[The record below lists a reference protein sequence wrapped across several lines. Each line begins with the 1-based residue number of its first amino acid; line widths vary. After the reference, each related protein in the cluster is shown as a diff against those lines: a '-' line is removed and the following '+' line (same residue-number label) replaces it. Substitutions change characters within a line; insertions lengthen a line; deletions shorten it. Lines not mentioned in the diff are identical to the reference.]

1 MTVRRPQSMSLLWK
15 IMLSTSVAI
24 TCLLAAAG
32 WLVQNHFVRSANVM
46 LDEEVAASSRAY
58 ESLWRARAER
68 LASVSLLLSRMSDVR
83 AAFGTRDPTTIRDTA
98 SELWNSLAPSRTLFY
113 VLEPGGAVIASLGP
127 TIGTAPSFPLDAASA
142 RFPGQATGFVIENGR
157 LYQTVVTPVYV
168 AAEHGSALLNVLV
181 ACFEVDAA
189 LARELKDATGSDFVF
204 FSRGQP
210 IASTLPASAPWDLTR
225 QRQVRVA
232 GLNYAQFV
240 MPLADIA
247 GRQVGELRIL
257 RSFQA
262 ADRRLATLRLQMVLI
277 WMLAIW
283 LGLAGTYLLARRI
296 VRPVHALDRAAA
308 RIATGDYD
316 AQVPVSGSDELG
328 RLAESFNEM
337 CASLR
342 IARQELIRQERIATV
357 GRLATSII
365 HDLRNPL
372 AAIYGG
378 AEMLVDAELS
388 VDQVRKLA
396 SSIYGSSRQI
406 LAMLQELAEASRG
419 HSRRRETC
427 RLRDVVL
434 AACDSLADAAGPG
447 VSLACDVSPEI
458 ELTLDRPSVE
468 RVFQNLISNA
478 IDALPHGG
486 HVRVSAEPAEHSVV
500 VSVEDDGA
508 GISSEVRPHLFEPF
522 ATAGKRHGM
531 GLGLALSK
539 RTILDHGGEIWADTT
554 TNRGARFLIRLPA

>member
-1 MTVRRPQSMSLLWK
+1 MRRLQSMSLLWK

-24 TCLLAAAG
+24 TCLLAVAG
-32 WLVQNHFVRSANVM
+32 WLVQNHFMRNATVM
-46 LDEEVAASSRAY
+46 LNEEVAASSRAY

-68 LASVSLLLSRMSDVR
+68 LASVSLVLSRMSDVR
-83 AAFGTRDPTTIRDTA
+83 AAFGTRDQTTIRDTA
-98 SELWNSLAPSRTLFY
+98 SDLWNSIAPSRTLFY

-127 TIGTAPSFPLDAASA
+127 AVETPPGFPLAAVSA

-168 AAEHGSALLNVLV
+168 AAAHGSALLNVLV

-189 LARELKDATGSDFVF
+189 LARELKQATGSDFVF
-204 FSRGQP
+204 FSRGRL
-210 IASTLPASAPWDLTR
+210 IASTLPVSVPAELTR
-225 QRQVRVA
+225 HEQVRI
-232 GLNYAQFV
+232 GHLNYAQFV

-247 GRQVGELRIL
+247 GGEVGELRIL

-262 ADRRLATLRLQMVLI
+262 ADQRLATLRVQMVLI
-277 WMLAIW
+277 WMLAIS
-283 LGLAGTYLLARRI
+283 LGLGGTYLLARRI
-296 VRPVHALDRAAA
+296 VRPVRALEQAAS

-316 AQVPVSGSDELG
+316 AHVPVSGSDELG

-337 CASLR
+337 CTSLR
-342 IARQELIRQERIATV
+342 LARQELIRQERISTV
-357 GRLATSII
+357 GRLSTSII

-388 VDQVRKLA
+388 GDQVKKLA
-396 SSIYGSSRQI
+396 ASIYGSSRQI
-406 LAMLQELAEASRG
+406 LAMLQELADVSRG
-419 HSRRRETC
+419 HSRRREAC
-427 RLRDVVL
+427 HLRDVVL
-434 AACDSLADAAGPG
+434 AACDSLADAASRPG

-468 RVFQNLISNA
+468 RVFQNLIANA
-478 IDALPHGG
+478 IDALPQGG
-486 HVRVSAEPAEHSVV
+486 HVRISAEPADHSVV

-531 GLGLALSK
+531 GLGLALSR
-539 RTILDHGGEIWADTT
+539 RTILDHGGEIWADSTT
-554 TNRGARFLIRLPA
+554 GRGARFLIRLPA

>member
-1 MTVRRPQSMSLLWK
+1 MSLLWK

-24 TCLLAAAG
+24 TGLVAVAG
-32 WLVQNHFVRSANVM
+32 WIVQNQVVRIATVM

-58 ESLWRARAER
+58 ESLWQARAER
-68 LASVSLLLSRMSDVR
+68 LASVSLVLSRMSDVR
-83 AAFGTRDPTTIRDTA
+83 AAFGTRDAATIRDTA
-98 SELWNSLAPSRTLFY
+98 SDLWNSIAPSRTLFY
-113 VLEPGGAVIASLGP
+113 VLEPGGAVIASLGTP
-127 TIGTAPSFPLDAASA
+127 VETAPNFPLAAA
-142 RFPGQATGFVIENGR
+142 AGRFPGQAIGFLIENGR

-168 AAEHGSALLNVLV
+168 AAERGSALLNVLV

-189 LARELKDATGSDFVF
+189 LARELKQATGSDFVF
-204 FSRGQP
+204 FSRGRP
-210 IASTLPASAPWDLTR
+210 IASTLPVAVSDSLTR
-225 QRQVRVA
+225 EQQVRIA
-232 GLNYAQFV
+232 DSNYAQFV

-262 ADRRLATLRLQMVLI
+262 ADRRLATLRVQMVLI
-277 WMLAIW
+277 WLLAIW

-296 VRPVHALDRAAA
+296 VRPVRALEQAAS

-316 AQVPVSGSDELG
+316 IQVPMSSSDELG
-328 RLAESFNEM
+328 RLAGSFNEM

-357 GRLATSII
+357 GRLSTSII

-388 VDQVRKLA
+388 VEQIKKLA
-396 SSIYGSSRQI
+396 SSIYGSSRRI
-406 LAMLQELAEASRG
+406 LAMLQELADASRG
-419 HSRRRETC
+419 SRRREAC

-434 AACDSLADAAGPG
+434 AACDSLADAAAVHG
-447 VSLACDVSPEI
+447 VALACDVSPEI
-458 ELTLDRPSVE
+458 ELVVDRPSVE
-468 RVFQNLISNA
+468 RVFQNLIANA

-486 HVRVSAEPAEHSVV
+486 HVRVSAEPEEHSVI

-508 GISSEVRPHLFEPF
+508 GISSDVRPHLFEPF

-539 RTILDHGGEIWADTT
+539 RTILDHGGEIWADATT
-554 TNRGARFLIRLPA
+554 GRGARFLIRLPA

>member
-1 MTVRRPQSMSLLWK
+1 MRRLQSMSLLWK

-24 TCLLAAAG
+24 TCLLAVAG
-32 WLVQNHFVRSANVM
+32 WLVQNHFMRIATIM

-68 LASVSLLLSRMSDVR
+68 LASVSLVLSRMSDVR
-83 AAFGTRDPTTIRDTA
+83 AAFGTRDQTTIRDTA
-98 SELWNSLAPSRTLFY
+98 SELWNSIAPSRTLFY
-113 VLEPGGAVIASLGP
+113 VLEPGGSVVASLGP
-127 TIGTAPSFPLDAASA
+127 ELETAPDFPLAAAAA
-142 RFPGQATGFVIENGR
+142 RFPGQTTGFVIENGR

-168 AAEHGSALLNVLV
+168 AAAHGSALLNVLV

-189 LARELKDATGSDFVF
+189 LARDMKQATGSDFVF
-204 FSRGQP
+204 FSRGKP
-210 IASTLPASAPWDLTR
+210 IASTLPVSVPGDLTHR
-225 QRQVRVA
+225 EQVRI
-232 GLNYAQFV
+232 GDSNYAQFV
-240 MPLADIA
+240 MPLGDIA
-247 GRQVGELRIL
+247 GRQIGELRIL

-262 ADRRLATLRLQMVLI
+262 ADRRLATLRVQMVLI
-277 WMLAIW
+277 WVLAIG

-296 VRPVHALDRAAA
+296 VQPVRILERAAS
-308 RIATGDYD
+308 RIATGDY
-316 AQVPVSGSDELG
+316 VPVSSSDELG

-337 CASLR
+337 CAALR
-342 IARQELIRQERIATV
+342 MARQELIRQERIATV
-357 GRLATSII
+357 GRMATSII

-388 VDQVRKLA
+388 IDQVRKLA
-396 SSIYGSSRQI
+396 SSIYGSSRRI
-406 LAMLQELAEASRG
+406 LAMLQELADTSRG
-419 HSRRRETC
+419 GGRRREAC

-434 AACDSLADAAGPG
+434 AACDSLADAAARRS
-447 VSLACDVSPEI
+447 VSIACDVSPEM
-458 ELTLDRPSVE
+458 ELTIDRPSVE
-468 RVFQNLISNA
+468 RVFQNLIANS

-486 HVRVSAEPAEHSVV
+486 HVRVSAAFEDHAVV

-539 RTILDHGGEIWADTT
+539 RTILDHGGELWADSTIG
-554 TNRGARFLIRLPA
+554 RGARFLIRLPA

>member
-1 MTVRRPQSMSLLWK
+1 MSLLWK

-32 WLVQNHFVRSANVM
+32 WLAQSHFMHITTIM
-46 LDEEVAASSRAY
+46 LNEEVAASSRAY

-68 LASVSLLLSRMSDVR
+68 LASVSLVLSRMSDVR
-83 AAFGTRDPTTIRDTA
+83 AAFGTRDATTIRDTA
-98 SELWNSLAPSRTLFY
+98 SELWNSIAPSRTLFY
-113 VLEPGGAVIASLGP
+113 VLEPGGAVIASLGQ
-127 TIGTAPSFPLDAASA
+127 TAETAPDFPLAAA
-142 RFPGQATGFVIENGR
+142 ATRFPGQATGFVTAGGR

-168 AAEHGSALLNVLV
+168 AAAHGSALLNVLV
-181 ACFEVDAA
+181 ACFEVDPV
-189 LARELKDATGSDFVF
+189 LARELKQATGSDFVF

-210 IASTLPASAPWDLTR
+210 IASTLPVSVPAVLTG
-225 QRQVRVA
+225 QAQVRIA
-232 GLNYAQFV
+232 DRNYAQFV
-240 MPLADIA
+240 MPLTDIA

-257 RSFQA
+257 RSFAA
-262 ADRRLATLRLQMVLI
+262 ADRRLAALRVQMVLI
-277 WMLAIW
+277 WMLAIS

-296 VRPVHALDRAAA
+296 VQPVRALEQAAS

-316 AQVPVSGSDELG
+316 AHVPVSGADELG
-328 RLAESFNEM
+328 RLAGSFNEM

-342 IARQELIRQERIATV
+342 IAREELIRQERIATV
-357 GRLATSII
+357 GRLSTSII

-378 AEMLVDAELS
+378 AEMLVDSELS
-388 VDQVRKLA
+388 VEQVRKLA

-406 LAMLQELAEASRG
+406 LAMLQELADASRG
-419 HSRRRETC
+419 NRRRREPC

-434 AACDSLADAAGPG
+434 AACDSLTDAAARPG
-447 VSLACDVSPEI
+447 VSLACDVAPEI

-468 RVFQNLISNA
+468 RVFQNLIANA
-478 IDALPHGG
+478 IEALPHGG
-486 HVRVSAEPAEHSVV
+486 HVRVSAELADHSVI

-522 ATAGKRHGM
+522 ASAGKRHGM

-539 RTILDHGGEIWADTT
+539 RTILDHGGEIWADSATD
-554 TNRGARFLIRLPA
+554 RGARFLIRLPV

>member
-1 MTVRRPQSMSLLWK
+1 MR
-15 IMLSTSVAI
+15 I
-24 TCLLAAAG
+24 AA
-32 WLVQNHFVRSANVM
+32 VM

-58 ESLWRARAER
+58 ESLWSARAER
-68 LASVSLLLSRMSDVR
+68 LASVSLVLSRMSDVR
-83 AAFGTRDPTTIRDTA
+83 AAFGTRDQTTIRDTA
-98 SELWNSLAPSRTLFY
+98 SELWNSIAPSRTLFY
-113 VLEPGGAVIASLGP
+113 VLEPGGAVVASLGSAEE
-127 TIGTAPSFPLDAASA
+127 IAPSFPLAAAAA

-168 AAEHGSALLNVLV
+168 AAAQGSALLNVLV
-181 ACFEVDAA
+181 ACFEVDAT
-189 LARELKDATGSDFVF
+189 LAHELKQATGSDFVF
-204 FSRGQP
+204 FSRGRP
-210 IASTLPASAPWDLTR
+210 IASTLPVSVPGDLTR
-225 QRQVRVA
+225 REQVRIA
-232 GLNYAQFV
+232 DSNYAQFV
-240 MPLADIA
+240 MPLADSA

-262 ADRRLATLRLQMVLI
+262 ADRRLATLRVQMVVI
-277 WMLAIW
+277 WMLAIC

-296 VRPVHALDRAAA
+296 VQPVRALERAAE

-316 AQVPVSGSDELG
+316 AQVPVSSSDELG

-357 GRLATSII
+357 GRLSTSII

-388 VDQVRKLA
+388 ADQVKKLA
-396 SSIYGSSRQI
+396 SSIYGSSRRI
-406 LAMLQELAEASRG
+406 LAMLQELADTSRG
-419 HSRRRETC
+419 HSRRREAC

-434 AACDSLADAAGPG
+434 AACDSLADAAARPG

-468 RVFQNLISNA
+468 RVFQNLIANA

-486 HVRVSAEPAEHSVV
+486 HVRVSAESADHSVI

-539 RTILDHGGEIWADTT
+539 RTILDHGGEIWADSTT
-554 TNRGARFLIRLPA
+554 GPGARFLIRLPA

>member
-1 MTVRRPQSMSLLWK
+1 MSLLWK

-24 TCLLAAAG
+24 TCLLAVAG
-32 WLVQNHFVRSANVM
+32 WAVENYFASNASVM
-46 LDEEVAASSRAY
+46 LNEEVAASSRAY

-68 LASVSLLLSRMSDVR
+68 LASISLVLSRMSDVR
-83 AAFGTRDPTTIRDTA
+83 AAFGTRDQATIRDTA
-98 SELWNSLAPSRTLFY
+98 SELWNSVAPSRTLFY
-113 VLEPGGAVIASLGP
+113 VLEPGGGVVASLGP
-127 TIGTAPSFPLDAASA
+127 ALKAAPSFPLAAAAA

-189 LARELKDATGSDFVF
+189 LARELKQATGSDFVF
-204 FSRGQP
+204 FSRGRP
-210 IASTLPASAPWDLTR
+210 IASTLPVKFPERLTR
-225 QRQVRVA
+225 QEQVRI
-232 GLNYAQFV
+232 GDSNYAQFV
-240 MPLADIA
+240 VPLADVA
-247 GRQVGELRIL
+247 GQRVGELRIL

-262 ADRRLATLRLQMVLI
+262 ADRRLATLRVRMVLI
-277 WMLAIW
+277 WILAIA
-283 LGLAGTYLLARRI
+283 LGLAGTYLLTKRI
-296 VRPVHALDRAAA
+296 VQPVHALERAAS

-316 AQVPVSGSDELG
+316 ARVPVSSSDELG

-337 CASLR
+337 CAALR
-342 IARQELIRQERIATV
+342 IARQELIRQERISTV
-357 GRLATSII
+357 GRLSTSII

-378 AEMLVDAELS
+378 AEMLVDGELS
-388 VDQVRKLA
+388 AGQVKKLA
-396 SSIYGSSRQI
+396 ASIYGSSRRI
-406 LAMLQELAEASRG
+406 LAMLQELADASRG
-419 HSRRRETC
+419 HGRRREAC

-434 AACDSLADAAGPG
+434 AACDSLADAAAIPG
-447 VSLACDVSPEI
+447 VALACDVSPEI

-468 RVFQNLISNA
+468 RVFQNLIANA
-478 IDALPHGG
+478 IDAMPHGG
-486 HVRVSAEPAEHSVV
+486 HVRVSAESADHAVV

-508 GISSEVRPHLFEPF
+508 GIANDLRPHLFEPF

-539 RTILDHGGEIWADTT
+539 RTILDHGGEIWADAATG
-554 TNRGARFLIRLPA
+554 RGARFLIRLPA

>member
-1 MTVRRPQSMSLLWK
+1 MSLLWK

-32 WLVQNHFVRSANVM
+32 WLVQNHFMRIATVM

-68 LASVSLLLSRMSDVR
+68 LASVSLVLSRMSDVR
-83 AAFGTRDPTTIRDTA
+83 AAFGTRDQTTIRDTA
-98 SELWNSLAPSRTLFY
+98 SDLWNSIAPSRTLFF
-113 VLEPGGAVIASLGP
+113 VLEPGGAVVASLSP
-127 TIGTAPSFPLDAASA
+127 AVETAPSFPLAAAAA
-142 RFPGQATGFVIENGR
+142 RFPDQATGFVIENGR

-168 AAEHGSALLNVLV
+168 AAAHGSALLNVLV

-189 LARELKDATGSDFVF
+189 LARELKQATGSDFVF
-204 FSRGQP
+204 FSRGRP
-210 IASTLPASAPWDLTR
+210 IASTLPVSVPGDLTS
-225 QRQVRVA
+225 QAQVRIA
-232 GLNYAQFV
+232 DLNYAQFV

-247 GRQVGELRIL
+247 GRQVGKLRIL

-262 ADRRLATLRLQMVLI
+262 ADRRLATLRVQMVVI
-277 WMLAIW
+277 WMLAIC

-296 VRPVHALDRAAA
+296 VQPVRALEEAAS

-316 AQVPVSGSDELG
+316 AHVPVSGSDELG

-357 GRLATSII
+357 GRLSTSII

-388 VDQVRKLA
+388 VDQVKKLA
-396 SSIYGSSRQI
+396 SSIYGSSRRI
-406 LAMLQELAEASRG
+406 LAMLQELADASRG
-419 HSRRRETC
+419 SRRREAC

-434 AACDSLADAAGPG
+434 AACDSLADAAARPG

-468 RVFQNLISNA
+468 RVFQNLIANA

-486 HVRVSAEPAEHSVV
+486 HVRVSAESADHAVI

-539 RTILDHGGEIWADTT
+539 RTILDHGGEIWADSTT
-554 TNRGARFLIRLPA
+554 GPGARFLIRLPA

>member
-1 MTVRRPQSMSLLWK
+1 MRRLQSMSLLSK
-15 IMLSTSVAI
+15 IMLSTSVAL
-24 TCLLAAAG
+24 TCLIAVAG
-32 WLVQNHFVRSANVM
+32 WLVQNHFVGSATGM
-46 LDEEVAASSRAY
+46 LNEEVAASSRAY

-68 LASVSLLLSRMSDVR
+68 LASVSLVLSRMSDVR
-83 AAFGTRDPTTIRDTA
+83 AAFGTRDQTTISDTA
-98 SELWNSLAPSRTLFY
+98 SELWSSIAPTRTLFY
-113 VLEPGGAVIASLGP
+113 VFDPGGAVVASLGP
-127 TIGTAPSFPLDAASA
+127 AAETAPSFPLAAAAA
-142 RFPGQATGFVIENGR
+142 RFPGQSTGFVIENGR

-168 AAEHGSALLNVLV
+168 AAAHGSALLNVLV
-181 ACFEVDAA
+181 ACFQVDGA
-189 LARELKDATGSDFVF
+189 LAHELKEATGSDFVF
-204 FSRGQP
+204 FSRGRP
-210 IASTLPASAPWDLTR
+210 IASTLPDSVPSNLTR
-225 QRQVRVA
+225 QQQVRIA

-240 MPLADIA
+240 TPLSDIA
-247 GRQVGELRIL
+247 GHPLGELRIL

-262 ADRRLATLRLQMVLI
+262 ADRRLAALRAQMVLI
-277 WMLAIW
+277 WMLAIS
-283 LGLAGTYLLARRI
+283 LGLAGTYFLARRI
-296 VRPVHALDRAAA
+296 VQPVRALEQAAS

-316 AQVPVSGSDELG
+316 AQVPAYGSDELG
-328 RLAESFNEM
+328 RLAGSFNEM

-342 IARQELIRQERIATV
+342 IARQELIRQERIGTV
-357 GRLATSII
+357 GRLSTSII

-388 VDQVRKLA
+388 SDQVKKLA
-396 SSIYGSSRQI
+396 ASIYGSSRQI
-406 LAMLQELAEASRG
+406 LAMLQELADASRG
-419 HSRRRETC
+419 RSRRREPC

-434 AACDSLADAAGPG
+434 AACDSLADAASRPG
-447 VSLACDVSPEI
+447 VSLACDVPAEI

-468 RVFQNLISNA
+468 RVFQNLIANS

-486 HVRVSAEPAEHSVV
+486 HVRVSAEPADHSVV

-539 RTILDHGGEIWADTT
+539 RTILDHGGEIWADAKTD
-554 TNRGARFLIRLPA
+554 RGARFLIRLPA

>member
-1 MTVRRPQSMSLLWK
+1 MSLLWK

-24 TCLLAAAG
+24 TCLLAVSG
-32 WLVQNHFVRSANVM
+32 WAVENYFASNASVM
-46 LDEEVAASSRAY
+46 LNEEVAASSRAY

-68 LASVSLLLSRMSDVR
+68 LASISLVLSRMSDVR
-83 AAFGTRDPTTIRDTA
+83 AAFGTRDQATIRDTA
-98 SELWNSLAPSRTLFY
+98 SELWNSVAPSRTLFY
-113 VLEPGGAVIASLGP
+113 VLEPGGAVVASLGP
-127 TIGTAPSFPLDAASA
+127 ALKAAPSFPLAAAAA

-189 LARELKDATGSDFVF
+189 LARELKQATGSDFVF
-204 FSRGQP
+204 FSRGRP
-210 IASTLPASAPWDLTR
+210 IASTLPVSVPERLTR
-225 QRQVRVA
+225 REQVEI
-232 GLNYAQFV
+232 GDSGYAQFV
-240 MPLADIA
+240 VPLADVA
-247 GRQVGELRIL
+247 GRPVGELRIL

-262 ADRRLATLRLQMVLI
+262 ADRRLATLRVRMFLI
-277 WMLAIW
+277 WILAIA
-283 LGLAGTYLLARRI
+283 LGLAGTYLLTRRI
-296 VRPVHALDRAAA
+296 VQPVQALERAAS

-316 AQVPVSGSDELG
+316 ARVPVSSADELG

-337 CASLR
+337 CAALR
-342 IARQELIRQERIATV
+342 IARQELIRQERISTV
-357 GRLATSII
+357 GRLSTSII

-378 AEMLVDAELS
+378 AEMLVDGELS
-388 VDQVRKLA
+388 AGQVEKLA
-396 SSIYGSSRQI
+396 ASIYGSSRRI

-419 HSRRRETC
+419 HGRRRETC

-434 AACDSLADAAGPG
+434 AACDSLADAAAIPG
-447 VSLACDVSPEI
+447 VALACDVSPEI

-468 RVFQNLISNA
+468 RVFQNLIANA
-478 IDALPHGG
+478 IDAMPHGG
-486 HVRVSAEPAEHSVV
+486 HVRVSAESADHAVV

-508 GISSEVRPHLFEPF
+508 GIANDLRPHLFEPF

-539 RTILDHGGEIWADTT
+539 RTILDHGGEIWADSSTG
-554 TNRGARFLIRLPA
+554 RGARFLIRLPA

>member
-1 MTVRRPQSMSLLWK
+1 MSLLWK

-24 TCLLAAAG
+24 TCLLAVAG
-32 WLVQNHFVRSANVM
+32 WLVQNHFMRIATVM
-46 LDEEVAASSRAY
+46 LNEEVAASSRAY

-68 LASVSLLLSRMSDVR
+68 LASVSLVLSRMSDVR
-83 AAFGTRDPTTIRDTA
+83 AAFGTRDQTTIRDTA
-98 SELWNSLAPSRTLFY
+98 SELWTSIAPSRTMFY

-127 TIGTAPSFPLDAASA
+127 TVETAPDFPLAAAAS

-168 AAEHGSALLNVLV
+168 AAAHGSALLNVLV
-181 ACFEVDAA
+181 ACFQVNGA
-189 LARELKDATGSDFVF
+189 LARELKQATGSDFVF
-204 FSRGQP
+204 FSRGRT
-210 IASTLPASAPWDLTR
+210 IASTLPGSVPGNLTA
-225 QRQVRVA
+225 QEQVRIA
-232 GLNYAQFV
+232 HLNYAQFV

-247 GRQVGELRIL
+247 GRPIGELRIL

-262 ADRRLATLRLQMVLI
+262 ADQRLATLRVQMVLI

-283 LGLAGTYLLARRI
+283 LGLGGTYLLTRRI
-296 VRPVHALDRAAA
+296 VRPVRALAQAAE

-316 AQVPVSGSDELG
+316 AHVPVSSSDELG

-342 IARQELIRQERIATV
+342 IAREELIRQERIATV
-357 GRLATSII
+357 GRLSTSII

-378 AEMLVDAELS
+378 AEMLVDSELS
-388 VDQVRKLA
+388 VYQIRKLA

-406 LAMLQELAEASRG
+406 LEMLQELADASRG
-419 HSRRRETC
+419 HHRRREAC

-434 AACDSLADAAGPG
+434 AACDSLADAASRPG

-468 RVFQNLISNA
+468 RVFQNLIANA

-486 HVRVSAEPAEHSVV
+486 HVRVSAEPVDHSVI

-508 GISSEVRPHLFEPF
+508 GISSEVRAHLFEPF

-539 RTILDHGGEIWADTT
+539 RTILDHGGEIWADSATG
-554 TNRGARFLIRLPA
+554 RGARFLIRLPV

>member
-1 MTVRRPQSMSLLWK
+1 MSLLWK

-24 TCLLAAAG
+24 TCLLAVAV
-32 WLVQNHFVRSANVM
+32 WLVQNHFMRIATVM
-46 LDEEVAASSRAY
+46 LNEEVAASSRAY
-58 ESLWRARAER
+58 ESLWSARAER
-68 LASVSLLLSRMSDVR
+68 LASVSLVLSRMSDVR
-83 AAFGTRDPTTIRDTA
+83 AAFGTRDQTTIRDTA
-98 SELWNSLAPSRTLFY
+98 SELWNSIAPSRTLFY
-113 VLEPGGAVIASLGP
+113 VLEPGGAVVASLGSAVE
-127 TIGTAPSFPLDAASA
+127 TAPSFPLTAAAS

-168 AAEHGSALLNVLV
+168 AAAQGSALLNVLV
-181 ACFEVDAA
+181 ACFEVDAT
-189 LARELKDATGSDFVF
+189 LASELKQATGSDFVF
-204 FSRGQP
+204 FSRGRP
-210 IASTLPASAPWDLTR
+210 IASTLPVNVPGDLTR
-225 QRQVRVA
+225 REQVRIA
-232 GLNYAQFV
+232 DSSYAQFV
-240 MPLADIA
+240 MPLTDIA
-247 GRQVGELRIL
+247 GHQVGELRIL

-262 ADRRLATLRLQMVLI
+262 ADRRLATLRVQMVVI
-277 WMLAIW
+277 WMLAIC
-283 LGLAGTYLLARRI
+283 LGLAGTYVLARRI
-296 VRPVHALDRAAA
+296 VRPIRALEQAAE

-316 AQVPVSGSDELG
+316 AQVRVSSSDELG

-357 GRLATSII
+357 DRLSTSII

-378 AEMLVDAELS
+378 AEMLVDGELS
-388 VDQVRKLA
+388 VDQVKKLA
-396 SSIYGSSRQI
+396 SSIYGSSRRI
-406 LAMLQELAEASRG
+406 LAMLQELADTSRG
-419 HSRRRETC
+419 HSRRREAC

-434 AACDSLADAAGPG
+434 AACDSLADAAARPG

-468 RVFQNLISNA
+468 RVFQNLIANS
-478 IDALPHGG
+478 IDALPRGG
-486 HVRVSAEPAEHSVV
+486 HVRVSAESADHSVV

-539 RTILDHGGEIWADTT
+539 RTILDHGGEIWADSTT
-554 TNRGARFLIRLPA
+554 GPGARFLIRLPA